1 MIWCFTRINL
11 YLHYSL
17 FYIHLMADNRLL
29 GFGFACVQSLKS
41 YVFSFTLNLY
51 SSKKE
56 STFPTNNDTVCI
68 DVYIILLETHWL

>member
-1 MIWCFTRINL
+1 MIWCFTLINL

-17 FYIHLMADNRLL
+17 FYIHHMADNRLL

-41 YVFSFTLNLY
+41 YVFSFTLKLY

-56 STFPTNNDTVCI
+56 STFPTNNDAVCI